1 MAQLQKKSIE
11 QIIRYTAI
19 GFVFGLLFPII
30 AYFLVV
36 SWGNETATDVYELAQ
51 KNPAFAITL
60 IAPIILG
67 SVGFVTSYYFQTVI
81 SKAENIIK
89 NQFEMITKITGFAG
103 KIGDGDLNADLNI
116 RAEDELLGRA
126 LLTMRENLRTASR
139 REEDRN
145 WIITGIADVGNI
157 IRSNDNLLSL
167 SDQLLP
173 YLTKRVGAIQGAF
186 YTINDEDETKKFVE
200 MIASY
205 AYNKK
210 KYLNAKFALGQ
221 GFVGACVL
229 EKDFIYRTEIPDSYS
244 FITSGLLG
252 ERKPKS
258 IFIFPLM
265 ADEIVYGAIEISSL
279 DSFSQLQRD
288 FLMELS
294 NIIARTIYSLKVN
307 ERTVKLLRES
317 QQMSRELQEGQELL
331 HQNAIEM
338 QLTQEKLQKA
348 NVMMGEQIEEIN
360 RGQTRI
366 HVLLENASEIITI
379 YDKEGIIQYVSPS
392 VTRIL
397 GYTSEEL
404 LNTSDTARINPLGM
418 SDYENMFQA
427 LLDKTEETITIEYSY
442 LSKDDEYTWLEVTGR
457 NMLDEPAV
465 AGIVFNARDITERRL
480 AEKESRMRSQM
491 QSLSEN
497 SPDVIC
503 RFDKEGQFFYANSAI
518 KHFTDKEPSEF
529 LSKLL
534 GESGLQPLI
543 VEVWQDMIKESVANK
558 VKVNREFEVKNG
570 NAKNFFS
577 VNGIPEFNENNLLES
592 VLMVS
597 SDITERKLAE
607 LEVQHI
613 NKKITE
619 SINYAKRIQMAI
631 VPDDEVVKRALPNS
645 FVLYKPRD
653 VISGDFPWF
662 VQMGDDVFIAAV
674 DCTGHGVPG
683 ALLSLIGYFILTEIV
698 KSRKITEPG
707 KILDLLDEG
716 VTQTLKQDL
725 ASSETKDGMDI
736 ALCKIN
742 LKKNEV
748 EFAGAHRP
756 LYKMGV
762 DGLEEFKGNKFPIGG
777 GVSRNQTEFTNYKF
791 GVKPGDSIFFSS
803 DGYPDQFGGPDRNRK
818 LSPARVKD
826 LIIQNK
832 DNTDMDNLCSE
843 FDKLFEGWRGEEK
856 QIDDVLLIGVRF

>member
-1 MAQLQKKSIE
+1 MAQLQQKSIIHIL
-11 QIIRYTAI
+11 QYTIGGIVLGIVFPILAYCLLLFWGQETTTDVLLLASKNKAFGITFLAPFVLGLI
-19 GFVFGLLFPII
+19 GFLF
-30 AYFLVV
+30 
-36 SWGNETATDVYELAQ
+36 
-51 KNPAFAITL
+51 AF
-60 IAPIILG
+60 
-67 SVGFVTSYYFQTVI
+67 YFQVVMN
-81 SKAENIIK
+81 KAEKIIK
-89 NQFEMITKITGFAG
+89 NQFEMITKITGFAD
-103 KIGDGDLNADLNI
+103 KIGNGELDAELNI
-116 RAEDELLGRA
+116 RAEDELLGKS
-126 LLTMRENLRTASR
+126 LLTMRENLRVASR
-139 REEDRN
+139 REEERN
-145 WIITGIADVGNI
+145 WIITGVADVGNI
-157 IRSNDNLLSL
+157 IRANDKLISL

-173 YLTKRVGAIQGAF
+173 YLTKRVGAIQAAF
-186 YTINDEDETKKFVE
+186 YVINDEDEQNKFVE
-200 MIASY
+200 MVSSY

-221 GFVGACVL
+221 GFVGASIL
-229 EKDFIYRTEIPDSYS
+229 EKDFIYRTEIPESYS
-244 FITSGLLG
+244 YVTSGLLG

-258 IFIFPLM
+258 LFVFPLM
-265 ADEIVYGAIEISSL
+265 SDEAVYGAIEISSL
-279 DSFSQLQRD
+279 DNIDKLQRD

-307 ERTVKLLRES
+307 ERTVRLLKES
-317 QQMSRELQEGQELL
+317 QQMSSELQEGQELL
-331 HQNAIEM
+331 HQNAVEM
-338 QLTQEKLQKA
+338 QVTQEKLQKA

-360 RGQTRI
+360 RGQKRI
-366 HVLLENASEIITI
+366 HVLLENSSEVITI
-379 YDKEGIIQYVSPS
+379 YNKEAIIQYVSPS

-397 GYTSEEL
+397 GYSEQEL
-404 LNTSDTARINPLGM
+404 LGSSDRSRINPLGL
-418 SDYENMFQA
+418 SDFETMFNS
-427 LLDKTEETITIEYSY
+427 LLNESEESITVEYSY
-442 LSKDDEYTWLEVTGR
+442 LSKQGEYTWLEVTGR
-457 NMLDEPAV
+457 NMLTEPAV
-465 AGIVFNARDITERRL
+465 AGIVFNARDITERRN

-503 RFDKEGQFFYANSAI
+503 RFDKDGQFFYANPAI

-529 LSKLL
+529 LRKLL
-534 GESGLQPLI
+534 GESGLEPAI
-543 VEVWQDMIKESVANK
+543 VTAWDNIIKESVTNK
-558 VKVNREFEVKNG
+558 IKVSSEFEVKNG
-570 NAKNFFS
+570 ADKHFFS
-577 VNGIPEFNENNLLES
+577 VNGIPEFNEHSVLES

-631 VPDDEVVKRALPNS
+631 VPDDELVKNALPNS

-662 VQMGDDVFIAAV
+662 VQMGDDIFIAAV

-716 VTQTLKQDL
+716 VTHTLKQNL
-725 ASSETKDGMDI
+725 STSETKDGMDI

-756 LYKMGV
+756 LYKMSKE
-762 DGLEEFKGNKFPIGG
+762 GLEEFKGNKFPIGG

-791 GVKPGDSIFFSS
+791 SVEKGDTIYFSS
-803 DGYPDQFGGPDRNRK
+803 DGYPDQFGGPDKNRK
-818 LSPARVKD
+818 LSPARIKD
-826 LIIQNK
+826 LITVHK
-832 DNTDMDNLCSE
+832 DNDNMNEVCDE
-843 FDKLFEGWRGEEK
+843 FDKLFENWRGQEK